1 MDNEFISEALKRLPL
16 LPLEEQKVLLKMLDQ
31 YEHARKIELART
43 DFLTFAQL
51 VDPNFKVGSHHRI
64 INQVCNRIAKGELK
78 RVIINIA
85 PRHGKS
91 HIMSYLF
98 PAWYVGQ
105 HPEHKI
111 IQATHTSD
119 LSVDFGRKVRN
130 LVGTEIYGKIFP
142 KVGLSSDSKAAGKW
156 NTNHEGEYYA
166 VGVGGALA
174 GRGAHLCLA
183 ESTLVRVEGRGLIR
197 ADRVVLGD
205 RLYGSD
211 GFGTVTAIMESWHTE
226 SVSIDGAPGVTGNHP
241 IWTANKGWVDA
252 SVLTTLDVLQRITLF
267 DRLLVYKTTR
277 KNRGKQHTRV
287 QHLGVNAPTV
297 QQSESSKLRKLWRQG
312 SSSLRKVVKVF
323 QLLSGYG
330 AKTVTKTYDRPDR
343 HDKRIQSGKLPLGGC
358 GNSAEQQNKQH
369 QDNCVWGNLDD
380 STMGKENRV
389 DARYDIASI
398 PPHEYDARRSAYDRA
413 HVVGAE
419 AGSADGKKYAKGV
432 ADVRVARSYGEGYR
446 YVKVFPTQQPN
457 RKISIIERVLLG
469 LYHPRSLQKLAHEP
483 KRFLNF
489 TVEGHNTYYINDTV
503 LCHNCVVDD
512 PVSEQAVLSASSA
525 AFEQSNNWFMSG
537 PRQRLM
543 PGGAICII
551 QTRWATNDMTG
562 FLVENMINNPDGD
575 KWEVVELPMELPSG
589 EPLWPEFWSKQ
600 DIAKLKATLPSKYW
614 QAQYQQNP
622 TADEGALIK
631 REWWQRWTRADPP
644 RCEFTISAWD
654 TAFEKNSKADYSAMT
669 YWGVFKNEEDDDN
682 YHLILLDARRER
694 IEFPELKVWA
704 RKHWMEDEPDFM
716 VVEKK
721 ATGAPLIYEM
731 RQMGIPIQEY
741 TPVRGQD
748 KVTRV
753 NAISPL
759 FETGRVWAPRTRWAE
774 EVIEECAAF
783 PNGKHDDFVDTVS
796 LALLRMRMGGL
807 VRAANDEDDTHI
819 AKFKRRRTYY

>member
-1 MDNEFISEALKRLPL
+1 MDNDFISEALKRLPL
-16 LPLEEQKVLLKMLDQ
+16 LPLEEQKTLLKMLDQ
-31 YEHARKIELART
+31 YERARKIELART

-105 HPEHKI
+105 HPDHKI

-130 LVGTEIYGKIFP
+130 LVGTDIYGQIFP

-174 GRGAHLCLA
+174 GRGAHL
-183 ESTLVRVEGRGLIR
+183 
-197 ADRVVLGD
+197 
-205 RLYGSD
+205 
-211 GFGTVTAIMESWHTE
+211 
-226 SVSIDGAPGVTGNHP
+226 
-241 IWTANKGWVDA
+241 
-252 SVLTTLDVLQRITLF
+252 
-267 DRLLVYKTTR
+267 
-277 KNRGKQHTRV
+277 
-287 QHLGVNAPTV
+287 
-297 QQSESSKLRKLWRQG
+297 
-312 SSSLRKVVKVF
+312 
-323 QLLSGYG
+323 
-330 AKTVTKTYDRPDR
+330 
-343 HDKRIQSGKLPLGGC
+343 
-358 GNSAEQQNKQH
+358 
-369 QDNCVWGNLDD
+369 
-380 STMGKENRV
+380 
-389 DARYDIASI
+389 
-398 PPHEYDARRSAYDRA
+398 
-413 HVVGAE
+413 
-419 AGSADGKKYAKGV
+419 
-432 ADVRVARSYGEGYR
+432 
-446 YVKVFPTQQPN
+446 
-457 RKISIIERVLLG
+457 
-469 LYHPRSLQKLAHEP
+469 
-483 KRFLNF
+483 
-489 TVEGHNTYYINDTV
+489 
-503 LCHNCVVDD
+503 CVVDD

-562 FLVENMINNPDGD
+562 FLIDNMVNNPDGD
-575 KWEVVELPMELPSG
+575 NWEVVELPMELPSG

-631 REWWQRWTRADPP
+631 REWWQRWPHADPP

-654 TAFEKNSKADYSAMT
+654 TAFEKSSKADFSAMT

-682 YHLILLDARRER
+682 YHIILLDARRER
-694 IEFPELKVWA
+694 IEFPDLKVWA
-704 RKHWMEDEPDFM
+704 RKHWTEEEPDCM

-759 FETGRVWAPRTRWAE
+759 FETSRVWAPRTRWAE

-783 PNGKHDDFVDTVS
+783 PNGKHDDYVDTVS

-807 VRAANDEDDTHI
+807 VRAANDEDDTRI
-819 AKFKRRRTYY
+819 NKFKRRRTYY

>member
-174 GRGAHLCLA
+174 GRGAHLC
-183 ESTLVRVEGRGLIR
+183 
-197 ADRVVLGD
+197 
-205 RLYGSD
+205 
-211 GFGTVTAIMESWHTE
+211 
-226 SVSIDGAPGVTGNHP
+226 
-241 IWTANKGWVDA
+241 
-252 SVLTTLDVLQRITLF
+252 
-267 DRLLVYKTTR
+267 
-277 KNRGKQHTRV
+277 
-287 QHLGVNAPTV
+287 
-297 QQSESSKLRKLWRQG
+297 
-312 SSSLRKVVKVF
+312 
-323 QLLSGYG
+323 
-330 AKTVTKTYDRPDR
+330 
-343 HDKRIQSGKLPLGGC
+343 
-358 GNSAEQQNKQH
+358 
-369 QDNCVWGNLDD
+369 
-380 STMGKENRV
+380 
-389 DARYDIASI
+389 
-398 PPHEYDARRSAYDRA
+398 
-413 HVVGAE
+413 
-419 AGSADGKKYAKGV
+419 
-432 ADVRVARSYGEGYR
+432 
-446 YVKVFPTQQPN
+446 
-457 RKISIIERVLLG
+457 
-469 LYHPRSLQKLAHEP
+469 
-483 KRFLNF
+483 
-489 TVEGHNTYYINDTV
+489 
-503 LCHNCVVDD
+503 VVDD

-551 QTRWATNDMTG
+551 QCMVGDTKVLMADNSQKDLRDVRSGDVVATYDNGELKTSVVTNWRSNGLDTVYEVTTQSGIIFRANERHPFLVAAGENKQWVRLKNLRQGMLLVVLKGATDPLGRKQNRVSAIRVKLMSIITGKTPGDQSTQSGTTGSLKVNNATKKGVLHQLRVAVNAISTTLAPDWLLEKWPDLIPMLQEGEKSKVGTESLRLNTMPWLPNEKTAAIYAEKNHQQLIRHHIGNINCVLTTVTKAAEYVGYCVTHVIKWLGVEEHQKSLKKAQHTYGFTHDAVKTIKKIGKEEVFDVEILRTENFIANGVVSHNTRWATNDMTG

-807 VRAANDEDDTHI
+807 VRAANDEDDTRI